1 MDSLDHLQSDTWLRD
16 NPVAAHLGSDEDVEH
31 VLTNRQVGLRR
42 TIDDDQHQ
50 IPPADDCGAVAVL
63 TDRRILFLVGEP
75 PERQGDFVESVP
87 YEAVDDAVAS
97 YHLVAVADHD
107 ADAEEPLL
115 VVGPVAFPDLPE
127 GAADL
132 PHIMDVPSRDLSR
145 AAVVE
150 AVKSRFRDDAVVAV
164 KAGDDDRIATLL
176 DVSYDIEAWEDVD
189 MDGLRDRLDDV

>member
-1 MDSLDHLQSDTWLRD
+1 MDLTPDELAGVVDLFGSLTRAELRT
-16 NPVAAHLGSDEDVEH
+16 ARDELAFKRGVE
-31 VLTNRQVGLRR
+31 
-42 TIDDDQHQ
+42 
-50 IPPADDCGAVAVL
+50 ADPDGFE
-63 TDRRILFLVGEP
+63 T
-75 PERQGDFVESVP
+75 
-87 YEAVDDAVAS
+87 AVDDAVAS